1 MDSDVLKEI
10 ENARKEAINGLL
22 KDVGFLDD
30 NVEKTNGGLKE
41 NNEDIK
47 QERIKND
54 IGSDEI
60 TGESARDEDYIIKIY
75 RKKNI
80 DEIIDEIKMEK
91 DEIKDD
97 KISLKSIISNLN
109 LIGKIMEKKKTEEDN
124 YYKGI
129 IADTMAKKENLV
141 NRN

>member
-141 NRN
+141 NKA